1 MHSVYGQ
8 EGHAPVHWEC
18 NVGIPALSGPH
29 ERYVEGDGVHVYI
42 NYGSLCASMDGGYHS
57 LVVAYHH

>member
-1 MHSVYGQ
+1 MHSIYGQ

-29 ERYVEGDGVHVYI
+29 ERYVRGDGVHV
-42 NYGSLCASMDGGYHS
+42 
-57 LVVAYHH
+57 